1 MRKIYLVLIALGTI
15 AIAASGQI
23 KLTYKSQALAI
34 GTSHD
39 FVFNKE
45 ANEGAAGANVL
56 WDFSGLQPVER
67 TLTSHML
74 STDSFL
80 QSKEIPQANT
90 IIEEFGN
97 HFYFNVQNDV
107 MEQYGTVSG
116 NVITRYD
123 QPFLKL
129 KFPFTF
135 GDKYTGNYS
144 GVQESANSKV
154 SVKGTYEVY
163 GDAYGTLI
171 LPNSITVENVLRVKQ
186 TRTIDNG
193 NGNSLQEI
201 TFRWYSKDVRYP
213 VLVIIKYVTATSSNV
228 AEVAMYAHAGEH
240 NKSAT
245 TIGSVEAFS
254 NLEVFPNPVENQLTV
269 SFSLGSA
276 SKVSLRI
283 IDETG
288 RSVETLMNSKKLDS
302 GKYNYTFSANNKTI
316 KPGLYYLQ
324 VVSGKDLFTKKI
336 VKR

>member
-1 MRKIYLVLIALGTI
+1 MRKINLILIGLGLISLVV
-15 AIAASGQI
+15 SGQI
-23 KLTYKSQALAI
+23 KLTFKAQALAI

-39 FVFNKE
+39 FIFNKE
-45 ANEGAAGANVL
+45 TNEGAAGANVL
-56 WDFSGLQPVER
+56 WDFSGLQPVSR

-74 STDSFL
+74 NPDSFQ

-97 HFYFNVQNDV
+97 HFYFNVQNDI
-107 MEQYGTVSG
+107 MEQYGTVCG
-116 NVITRYD
+116 NVVTKFD

-129 KFPFTF
+129 KFPFTY
-135 GDKYTGNYS
+135 GDRYTGNYS
-144 GVQESANSKV
+144 GIQESANSKV
-154 SVKGTYEVY
+154 PVKGTYEIL

-186 TRTIDNG
+186 SRTIDNG
-193 NGNSLQEI
+193 TGNSLQEI
-201 TFRWYSKDVRYP
+201 TYRWYSKDVRYP
-213 VLVIIKYVTATSSNV
+213 ILVIIKYVTASSSNI

-245 TIGSVEAFS
+245 TIGSVEAIS

-269 SFSLGSA
+269 CFNLGSA
-276 SKVSLRI
+276 GKISLRI

-288 RSVETLMNSKKLDS
+288 RTVETLMSSKKLDS
-302 GKYNYTFSANNKTI
+302 GTYNYAFNTSNKTFR
-316 KPGLYYLQ
+316 PGFYYLQ
-324 VVSGKDLFTKKI
+324 VVSGKDLYTKKI

>member
-1 MRKIYLVLIALGTI
+1 MKKFYLVLIGLG
-15 AIAASGQI
+15 AFAFFANGQI
-23 KLTYKSQALAI
+23 KLTFNSQALVI

-39 FVFNKE
+39 FIFNQ
-45 ANEGAAGANVL
+45 AVSEGTDGANVL
-56 WDFSGLQPVER
+56 WDFSGLQPVAR
-67 TLTSHML
+67 KLTSHML
-74 STDSFL
+74 NPDSFL

-97 HFYFNVQNDV
+97 HFYFNVQNDI

-116 NVITRYD
+116 NVVTRFD

-129 KFPFTF
+129 RFPFTY
-135 GDKYTGNYS
+135 GDRYTGNYS
-144 GVQESANSKV
+144 GVQESANSKIPI
-154 SVKGTYEVY
+154 KGTYEVY

-186 TRTIDNG
+186 SRTIDNG

-201 TFRWYSKDVRYP
+201 TYRWYSKDVRYP
-213 VLVIIKYVTATSSNV
+213 ILVIIKYITATSSNI
-228 AEVAMYAHAGEH
+228 AEVAMYAHAGDR

-245 TIGSVEAFS
+245 TIGSVETFS
-254 NLEVFPNPVENQLTV
+254 NLEVYPNPVENQLTV
-269 SFSLGSA
+269 GFNLGSA
-276 SKVSLRI
+276 NKVSIRI

-288 RSVETLMNSKKLDS
+288 RTFKTLMSSKKLDAGNYS
-302 GKYNYTFSANNKTI
+302 YTFSANENTI

-324 VVSGKDLFTKKI
+324 VASGNDLFTKKI